1 MIEKSENL
9 TINNQVE
16 TGFDLEDRNIE
27 KNQIK

>member
-16 TGFDLEDRNIE
+16 TGFEDRKKIE
-27 KNQIK
+27 IQRKMK